1 MTAIFPSA
9 EWLKGLE
16 AKLNSDE
23 KYADIAKNWE
33 GDLFFRIEP
42 EGNLKEE
49 LTFYLDL
56 WHGKCRKAEYKPD
69 ASAYPKPAFTLSATY
84 NNITAV
90 LQGKMNPMTAMMTMK
105 LKVQGSMGYMMRNVP
120 TVLDFVRV
128 ASEATDE
135 IM

>member
-1 MTAIFPSA
+1 MSAIFPSE

-23 KYADIAKNWE
+23 KYSEIAKNWE
-33 GDLFFRIEP
+33 GDLFFNIEP
-42 EGNLKEE
+42 EGNLKEP

-56 WHGKCRKAEYKPD
+56 WHGKCRKVEYKPD
-69 ASAYPKPAFTLSATY
+69 ASAYPKPTFTLSASY

-90 LQGKMNPMTAMMTMK
+90 LTGKLNPMTAMMTMK

-128 ASEATDE
+128 AQEVTSE
-135 IM
+135 IL